1 MRSIF
6 VRWYLGAV
14 HVSSV
19 PRNWIYCL
27 IHGVKYSPSWRF
39 MGLPFIQKRRGGSIV
54 IGRNFKACSK
64 SKYNS
69 IGVFQ
74 RVVLKVG
81 RRGSITIGENV
92 GISGCSISS
101 QSSIK
106 IGNNV
111 LIGSGVLITD
121 SDAHALNPVERLAG
135 KPGASL
141 PIIIEDDVFIGA
153 RAIVLKG
160 ITIGKGSVVGAGAV
174 VTKDVP
180 DFSVVAGNPAKV
192 VGRVK

>member
-1 MRSIF
+1 MRSIL
-6 VRWYLGAV
+6 VKWYFSALYV
-14 HVSSV
+14 CSV

-27 IHGVKYSPSWRF
+27 MHGVRYSSSWRF
-39 MGLPFIQKRRGGSIV
+39 MGLPLIQKRRGGSIV

-81 RRGSITIGENV
+81 CRGSITIGENV
-92 GISGCSISS
+92 GVSGCSISS
-101 QSSIK
+101 QNSIK

-111 LIGSGVLITD
+111 LIGSGTLITD
-121 SDAHALNPVERLAG
+121 SDAHALNPCERLAG
-135 KPGASL
+135 KPGVSL
-141 PIIIEDDVFIGA
+141 PIVIEDDVFIGA
-153 RAIVLKG
+153 RAIILKG

-180 DFSVVAGNPAKV
+180 DLSIVAGNPAKV